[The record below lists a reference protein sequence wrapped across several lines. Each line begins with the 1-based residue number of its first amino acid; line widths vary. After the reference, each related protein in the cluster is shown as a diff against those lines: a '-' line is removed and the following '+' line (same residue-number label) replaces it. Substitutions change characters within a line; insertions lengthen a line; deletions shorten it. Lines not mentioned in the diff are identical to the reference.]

1 MINATGFTI
10 AEVVASCTPKV
21 TAAIKAAAPIAPNTA
36 MILAGCV
43 ARMAVETHQT
53 TSIDRVAPSRP
64 SHPISIAPAISRMA
78 MKSASRTHAA
88 ADGPRHQNS
97 TANPTA

>member
-1 MINATGFTI
+1 MINATWFTI

-43 ARMAVETHQT
+43 ARIAVETHQT
-53 TSIDRVAPSRP
+53 TSMERVAPSRP
-64 SHPISIAPAISRMA
+64 SQPISIAPAISRIA

-88 ADGPRHQNS
+88 GDGPRHQNS
-97 TANPTA
+97 ATSPKA